1 MIEILDA
8 GLQCEL
14 SLADLLNWIIL
25 MAETSISIAAVGDIA
40 FVGENFKYP
49 SRQTFREVEP
59 VFNQSDLV
67 FGNLESPLLTEGKPV
82 PGKCTLSGHPGW
94 AEIMKSSGLHFLS
107 LANNH
112 LMDFGVE
119 GLQSTL
125 QVLKKAG
132 IKFAGAGMTSSEA
145 NAPQFLSIK
154 QQKIAILS
162 RTSVIVNSPSYASK
176 KKPGVAFL
184 DIGEI
189 ETSLGLAKKE
199 ADIAILCLH
208 WGLER
213 YTYPSPHQR
222 KLAKDLSAS
231 GADMIIGH
239 HPHAIQGIEK
249 INSTLVAY
257 SLGNFVFNDFTCNL
271 SNNKDAPQQMFIS
284 LSEME
289 REGIILNIELRP
301 NRSMDYLTS
310 FTRVDKNKGLIKDSK
325 PSRAQAFSKLSAF
338 FSSHFYKY
346 IWKTYSIHRE
356 WELRIKP
363 RLNFKRII
371 SNFLRVRPRHIKEI
385 IRTIGK
391 SANISTEKSTNPYD

>member
-1 MIEILDA
+1 MTE
-8 GLQCEL
+8 
-14 SLADLLNWIIL
+14 SN
-25 MAETSISIAAVGDIA
+25 ISIAAVGDIA

-67 FGNLESPLLTEGKPV
+67 IGNLESPLVKKGTPV
-82 PGKCTLSGHPGW
+82 PGKCTLKGDPAW
-94 AEIMKSSGLHFLS
+94 AEIMKASGLHFLS

-125 QVLKKAG
+125 RVLKKAG

-145 NAPQFLSIK
+145 NAPQFIDIK
-154 QQKIAILS
+154 RHKIAILS

-176 KKPGVAFL
+176 NKPGVAFL

-213 YTYPSPHQR
+213 YAYPSPRQR
-222 KLAKDLSAS
+222 KLAEDLSAS
-231 GADMIIGH
+231 GADLIIGH

-257 SLGNFVFNDFTCNL
+257 SLGNFVFSDFTCNF
-271 SNNKDAPQQMFIS
+271 SNSEETPQPVFIS
-284 LSEME
+284 LSEAE
-289 REGIILNIELRP
+289 REGIILNIELRSK
-301 NRSMDYLTS
+301 NGMDYVTS
-310 FTRVDKNKGLIKDSK
+310 FTRVHKHNGLINDLT

-338 FSSHFYKY
+338 FPSQFYKN
-346 IWKTYSIHRE
+346 IWKAYSIHRE
-356 WELRIKP
+356 WELRFKP
-363 RLNFKRII
+363 RLTFKQII
-371 SNFLRVRPRHIKEI
+371 SNFLRIRPRHIQEV
-385 IRTIGK
+385 IRTISK
-391 SANISTEKSTNPYD
+391 SAKITTEKSTNPYD